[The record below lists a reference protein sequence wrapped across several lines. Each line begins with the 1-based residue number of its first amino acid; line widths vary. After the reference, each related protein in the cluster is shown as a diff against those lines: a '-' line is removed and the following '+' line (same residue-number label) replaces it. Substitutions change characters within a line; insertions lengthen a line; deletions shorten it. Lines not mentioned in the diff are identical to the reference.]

1 MGGFANQ
8 KGEKMKIKGGIIT
21 LGMLV
26 ILSFWGVSP
35 TQGLENIS
43 LGECFDLTITG
54 YLKNET
60 YIRAWH
66 GPDDIMSSRNVFN
79 LDLDASFP
87 GIPILRRGFI
97 KLRPF
102 YDTVFDWENEGTG
115 GGSSKLRRHFQD
127 NFGVADDWDP
137 LLRECW
143 VDLSLGNLDARLG
156 RQLVSWGK
164 SDGIYMLDLINPF
177 NWRNGCVFE
186 EEDTKIPLW
195 MANFNYHVTSTQI
208 LQFLFI
214 PRYVPAHNAF
224 DGHDW
229 TSNVTRWVN
238 DYYEYF
244 DDYFQYMGWGRF
256 GVDIK
261 EPATTFSNSEYGVR
275 WSGMAK
281 GLTYTLNYF
290 YTWSDY
296 LTDYPN
302 TGDWYTAYE
311 VKRRADRLS
320 IFGGSAD
327 YCWDSFLGLKQM
339 VTRGEVAYFKNA
351 VWYDYDFYPK
361 EKDYIG
367 VLLGFDK
374 YYFVDYWFSLQFQA
388 TYIPHADHWNGAYY
402 DLGSGYKGQPHTED
416 VLNGYGTGMRDSLET
431 ALTFYLM
438 KEYLPGDILHT
449 EWFVLY
455 DDDGAVWFR
464 PKVKYDVTNQ
474 FHVTLGANLFWGNED
489 DPFVGESHNND
500 NVFLE
505 FLWGF

>member
-1 MGGFANQ
+1 
-8 KGEKMKIKGGIIT
+8 MKIKLLFSAVMLSFFFLVLCPFSIRAGVEVPLCNAGT
-21 LGMLV
+21 LG
-26 ILSFWGVSP
+26 LS
-35 TQGLENIS
+35 
-43 LGECFDLTITG
+43 G

-79 LDLDASFP
+79 LDLDVSFSS
-87 GIPILRRGFI
+87 IPILRRCFI
-97 KLRPF
+97 QLRPF
-102 YDTVFDWENEGTG
+102 YDTVFDWENKGTG

-127 NFGVADDWDP
+127 NFGKADDWDP

-143 VDLSLGNLDARLG
+143 VDLSFGKLDARLG

-164 SDGIYMLDLINPF
+164 SDGVWMLDLINPF

-195 MANFNYHVTSTQI
+195 MVNLNYQVKPMHT

-214 PRYVPAHNAF
+214 PRYVPAHNPF
-224 DGHDW
+224 NGHDW
-229 TSNVTRWVN
+229 AANVTRWV
-238 DYYEYF
+238 DDFYTWF
-244 DDYFQYMGWGRF
+244 DDCFQDEGWGRF
-256 GVDIK
+256 LVDTR
-261 EPATTFSNSEYGVR
+261 EPATTFSNSEFGVK
-275 WSGMAK
+275 WSGMGK
-281 GLTYTLNYF
+281 GITYTLNYF

-302 TGDWYTAYE
+302 TGDWHTAYG

-327 YCWDSFLGLKQM
+327 YCWDNFLGLKQM
-339 VTRGEVAYFKNA
+339 VTRGEFAYFKNA

-374 YYFVDYWFSLQFQA
+374 YYFVDYWFSFQAQA
-388 TYIPHADHWNGAYY
+388 TYIPHADHWRSAYY
-402 DLGSGYKGQPHTED
+402 DLGSGYKGNPRFPSPD
-416 VLNGYGTGMRDSLET
+416 VFNGYGTGMRDSLET
-431 ALTFYLM
+431 NFTLYLM
-438 KEYLPGDILHT
+438 KDYLPGDILHT
-449 EWFVLY
+449 EWFLLY
-455 DDDGAVWFR
+455 DDDGAFWFR

-474 FHVTLGANLFWGNED
+474 FHVTVGANLFWGNED
-489 DPFVGESHNND
+489 DPFVGESRNND
-500 NVFLE
+500 NLFVE
-505 FLWGF
+505 FKWDF